1 MSPHGSAGWL
11 ALILID
17 FYQRHDKVIHLNFL
31 LKPSSSHRRLQ
42 QDERLIHVPLL
53 TGAHSSILSSANL
66 YIFTNK
72 IVLFQ
77 HWRICFQL
85 NGSMTLLL
93 TFYQQ
98 PHIYIDVLVQKQA
111 NNTTLIHLR
120 SSRKVHK
127 FLHLYPAES
136 CLQTEII
143 F

>member
-42 QDERLIHVPLL
+42 QDERLIYVPLL
-53 TGAHSSILSSANL
+53 TGAHSSILSSVDL
-66 YIFTNK
+66 YIFTNV
-72 IVLFQ
+72 IVLFW

-98 PHIYIDVLVQKQA
+98 PHIYIDVLVQK
-111 NNTTLIHLR
+111 
-120 SSRKVHK
+120 
-127 FLHLYPAES
+127 
-136 CLQTEII
+136 
-143 F
+143 